1 MQFTWEYLTTPIERP
16 DIIWPYFA
24 IILALIV
31 ASIVC
36 FIVADK
42 KKLPKFQK
50 RFIRKVGDFLLYI
63 PILFSVVVLA
73 VYAMID
79 SINLPI
85 VIAILGLIWLI
96 WLVFLIYYRI
106 VVVREFWKLYY
117 KQKKE
122 EKYIHGKGKDRR

>member
-1 MQFTWEYLTTPIERP
+1 MNITWEYLTTPIIRP
-16 DIIWPYFA
+16 DVIWPYFA
-24 IILALIV
+24 VILILVV

-36 FIVADK
+36 FVTADK
-42 KKLPKFQK
+42 KKIPKFQK

-73 VYAMID
+73 VYAMVN

-85 VIAILGLIWLI
+85 YIAILGLIWLI

-106 VVVREFWKLYY
+106 VVISEFWKLYY

-122 EKYIHGKGKDRR
+122 EKYIHGEGKDRR